1 MAYGTN
7 GSGNGNGNGSS
18 RMSEFQLKEQMC
30 EIGRRI
36 WLKGFCAG
44 NEGNHS
50 YRIAENRV
58 LCTPTGISKGF
69 LKPDD
74 ICTVDMEGKQL
85 AGKRKRTSEIL
96 MHLAVYKHRPD
107 VKAVVHSHP
116 PHATAFAIAGV
127 ELPTCIHP
135 EAEVFLGAVKT
146 AKYVTPGDTRLGE
159 SLLPYLKDS
168 NTILLQNHGTITFD
182 VDLEGAYYKLEIVD
196 AYARI
201 LLLAK
206 QIGTIRPLDPNEMK
220 ELLDLKVRFGLDE
233 PRLKEGGTGLACS
246 TDFLSRVGDVARK
259 GRVAVDGGTAPA
271 PQAQTPQAI
280 APGSDLRPSTAVQV
294 SPMEQAIHQMI
305 PRDANMSEAD
315 LETLVQTITDQIVA
329 SAQS

>member
-1 MAYGTN
+1 MAYGT
-7 GSGNGNGNGSS
+7 GNGSANGS
-18 RMSEFQLKEQMC
+18 ARIPEFKLKEQMC
-30 EIGRRI
+30 DIGRRI

-50 YRIAENRV
+50 YRIGPDRV
-58 LCTPTGISKGF
+58 LCTPTGISKGN

-74 ICTVDMEGKQL
+74 ICTVDMEGKQV

-96 MHLAVYKHRPD
+96 MHLAIYKARPD

-135 EAEVFLGAVKT
+135 EAEVFLGQVRT

-159 SLLPYLKDS
+159 SLLPYVKDS
-168 NTILLQNHGTITFD
+168 NTILLQNHGTVTYD
-182 VDLEGAYYKLEIVD
+182 VDLENAYYKLEIVD

-206 QIGTIRPLDPNEMK
+206 QIGSIRPLDGNEMK
-220 ELLDLKVRFGLDE
+220 ELLELKQKFGLRE
-233 PRLKEGGTGLACS
+233 PRLENGGQGFACA
-246 TDFLSRVGDVARK
+246 TDFLTRVGDVATK
-259 GRVAVDGGTAPA
+259 GRMQAQHGTVPA
-271 PQAQTPQAI
+271 PV
-280 APGSDLRPSTAVQV
+280 APGSELRPSTAVQA
-294 SPMEQAIHQMI
+294 SPMEQAIHSLA
-305 PRDANMSEAD
+305 PGNYSEQD
-315 LETLVQTITDQIVA
+315 IEVLVQTITDQIMA
-329 SAQS
+329 AAG

>member
-1 MAYGTN
+1 MAYG
-7 GSGNGNGNGSS
+7 GNGSNS
-18 RMSEFQLKEQMC
+18 NGATRIPEFKLKEQMC
-30 EIGRRI
+30 DIGRRI
-36 WLKGFCAG
+36 WQKGFCAG

-50 YRIAENRV
+50 YRIGADRV
-58 LCTPTGISKGF
+58 LCTPTGISKGN

-74 ICTVDMEGKQL
+74 ICTVDMEGKQV

-96 MHLAVYKHRPD
+96 MHLAIYKARPD

-159 SLLPYLKDS
+159 SLLPYVKDS
-168 NTILLQNHGTITFD
+168 NTILLQNHGTVTFD

-206 QIGTIRPLDPNEMK
+206 QIGSIRPLDAGEMK

-233 PRLKEGGTGLACS
+233 PRLKDGGK
-246 TDFLSRVGDVARK
+246 DFTCQSDFISRVSGDVGKR
-259 GRVAVDGGTAPA
+259 GRVQLESGTAPS
-271 PQAQTPQAI
+271 
-280 APGSDLRPSTAVQV
+280 GSELRPSTAVQPT
-294 SPMEQAIHQMI
+294 PMEQLVHSLVPAGQQY
-305 PRDANMSEAD
+305 SEAD
-315 LETLVQTITDQIVA
+315 VETLVQTITDQIMASVA
-329 SAQS
+329 

>member
-1 MAYGTN
+1 MAYGTKPN
-7 GSGNGNGNGSS
+7 TNGNGTH
-18 RMSEFQLKEQMC
+18 RMGEFQLKEQMC

-50 YRIAENRV
+50 YRIGDNKV

-74 ICTVDMEGKQL
+74 ICMVDLEGKQL
-85 AGKRKRTSEIL
+85 SGKRKRTSEIL
-96 MHLAVYKHRPD
+96 LHLAIYKARPD

-116 PHATAFAIAGV
+116 PHATAFAIANV

-135 EAEVFLGAVKT
+135 EAEVFLGAVRT

-159 SLLPYLKDS
+159 SILPYVQDS
-168 NTILLQNHGTITFD
+168 NTILLQNHGTVTFD

-206 QIGTIRPLDPNEMK
+206 QIGSIRPLDGGEMK
-220 ELLDLKVRFGLDE
+220 ELLELKQRFGLDE
-233 PRLKEGGTGLACS
+233 PRMKDGFTGFTCS
-246 TDFLSRVGDVARK
+246 SDFISRVSGDVATK
-259 GRVAVDGGTAPA
+259 GRMATSGGTAPSPQSASHACQCPGEA
-271 PQAQTPQAI
+271 PSALAQAVGAL
-280 APGSDLRPSTAVQV
+280 APDNLN
-294 SPMEQAIHQMI
+294 EDEI
-305 PRDANMSEAD
+305 
-315 LETLVQTITDQIVA
+315 ETLVQTITDQIMATV
-329 SAQS
+329 